1 MELKHIKIL
10 LDSIE
15 QIKWTSE
22 SLKIP
27 HSKIDIKKLEKDVWD
42 WLKENN
48 LEKKYKI
55 YIGKFD

>member
-1 MELKHIKIL
+1 MDLKHIKIL

-22 SLKIP
+22 CLKIN
-27 HSKIDIKKLEKDVWD
+27 HSKIDAKKLKDNMWE

-55 YIGKFD
+55 YIGKF